1 MTEDETFLHTYNC
14 NWEAF
19 PRKNDLSH
27 RRKQVCRRIVYTCLC
42 IYALSHVHFVNIM
55 SLCFDLLCSA
65 LLCSALPCFPLFTSS
80 QMYRADYVKL
90 HYVHYS
96 TVTVVSQMTE
106 KETRSASE
114 SWLHRYVERHTHEFD
129 EEKEAT
135 MLHTKTKVARNMLS
149 WGTRCKQSSLVEGY
163 CHIGFPF
170 PLIANKADTTNK
182 MRDDGW
188 AYNCFLNEKI
198 ENYWWPKLV
207 EAVKKR
213 KELTMSK

>member
-1 MTEDETFLHTYNC
+1 M
-14 NWEAF
+14 
-19 PRKNDLSH
+19 
-27 RRKQVCRRIVYTCLC
+27 
-42 IYALSHVHFVNIM
+42 YALSHVLMLTCLF
-55 SLCFDLLCSA
+55 FFYA
-65 LLCSALPCFPLFTSS
+65 LLSIFTS

-149 WGTRCKQSSLVEGY
+149 WGTRCKHSSLVEGS

-170 PLIANKADTTNK
+170 PLIANKADTSNK

-207 EAVKKR
+207 EAVKQR
-213 KELTMSK
+213 KDTTMSKSLP